1 MSAAKE
7 TIIRLDKSQNL
18 PFHAEKQESKPKNP
32 PVWLHWA
39 SMLIALLLTLGCSIM
54 APHLDPSLDGLMEDE
69 DGWKA
74 LMLIC
79 FLTFPFVYIE
89 YVMLFFAHLWVR
101 PLILRWKAD
110 KKFYTNGR
118 WPKLLWIFSHN
129 LVKTIQYSYLDIC
142 C

>member
-7 TIIRLDKSQNL
+7 TIIRLDKSKSL
-18 PFHAEKQESKPKNP
+18 PFHVEKQESKPKNP

-39 SMLIALLLTLGCSIM
+39 SMLIALLLTLGCSIV

-74 LMLIC
+74 LISL
-79 FLTFPFVYIE
+79 LTLSCVYME
-89 YVMLFFAHLWVR
+89 YVMLFFAHLWAH
-101 PLILRWKAD
+101 RWKAD
-110 KKFYTNGR
+110 KKFYTDGR